1 MIKVIL
7 EQSKEILRWFETF
20 FLIHQQ
26 GMMMGTTFVTFIG
39 INFFAAKSGN
49 HPFVSRNFMTKY
61 PLNELPRNLQYA
73 KITVAENKMDHFRN
87 QQDMDQFVAEQFPE
101 LWELE
106 QKRNSSLRTDNDY
119 DNKVPV
125 PPPAD
130 TGIPR
135 SDLAKKNKK

>member
-1 MIKVIL
+1 MMKLIL
-7 EQSKEILRWFETF
+7 ERSKEILRSIETF

-26 GMMMGTTFVTFIG
+26 GTSFGTSIATFISLNV
-39 INFFAAKSGN
+39 IAAKSGI
-49 HPFVSRNFMTKY
+49 HPFISRNFLTKY

-73 KITVAENKMDHFRN
+73 KVTVAENKMDHFRS

-106 QKRNSSLRTDNDY
+106 QKKNSSLRTDNDY
-119 DNKVPV
+119 NNKVPV